1 MKEIGEKLLILF
13 SGLVV
18 GFLLCVAFSITDTC
32 PENHFKTCQPVPE
45 LVDCKNQCAPNDFE
59 YVELSVINE
68 GIHLMWGTESPSGC
82 YCIERTKVK

>member
-59 YVELSVINE
+59 YKQLSLIDE
-68 GIHLMWGTESPSGC
+68 GWYFTLGIESPSGC
-82 YCIERTKVK
+82 YCIEKTKVK

>member
-1 MKEIGEKLLILF
+1 MNDAWGIGIAIIVLLIVGAAIGIALF
-13 SGLVV
+13 GEYS
-18 GFLLCVAFSITDTC
+18 CK
-32 PENHFKTCQPVPE
+32 ENYSCQPVPE